1 MFASALY
8 MRHSLALIDDAADV
22 GSSDGVVEVL
32 LRFLTS
38 SWFEI
43 VSLYFSTDLILADG
57 NSSSPS
63 ISQGTTFITGPYLD
77 GNGISNVTTQ
87 ISTHAYLPCKVRI
100 HRNGCNF
107 SLNSLGPLS
116 WQFSDPIIFD
126 RKAARWKIVR
136 EILIETLFC
145 PRHAIK
151 DGVLKPKF

>member
-43 VSLYFSTDLILADG
+43 VPLCFSTDLILADG

-107 SLNSLGPLS
+107 SLKFSPSIVMAVFRSNYFRSQSSEMKDCSRNFNWDCFLS
-116 WQFSDPIIFD
+116 PGFN
-126 RKAARWKIVR
+126 KRWCF
-136 EILIETLFC
+136 ET
-145 PRHAIK
+145 
-151 DGVLKPKF
+151 